1 MAAEKKPGWRRQ
13 ARVLAFRVLFE
24 HDLTGHNPA
33 RALEYHLAEE
43 PLPADA
49 AEFARNLVYGTLAHR
64 AELDEIIRRFAPAW
78 PLEQM
83 NAVDKNILRLAL
95 YEVLF
100 ENQVPVKAAINE
112 AVELAKLFGTDA
124 SPKFVNGVLGAVVR
138 AYGRVPGASGGVNKA

>member
-13 ARVLAFRVLFE
+13 ARILAFKVLFE

-33 RALEYHLAEE
+33 KALEYRLTEE

-64 AELDEIIRRFAPAW
+64 AELDEIIKRFAPAW

-83 NAVDKNILRLAL
+83 NLVDKNILRLAL

-124 SPKFVNGVLGAVVR
+124 SPKFINGVLGAVVR
-138 AYGRVPGASGGVNKA
+138 TYGRVPEASGGVDNR

>member
-13 ARVLAFRVLFE
+13 ARIVAFKVLFE

-33 RALEYHLAEE
+33 RALEYRLAEE
-43 PLPADA
+43 PLPPDA
-49 AEFARNLVYGTLAHR
+49 AEFARSLIYGTLAHR

-83 NAVDKNILRLAL
+83 NLVDKNILRMAL

-124 SPKFVNGVLGAVVR
+124 SPKFINGVLGAVVR
-138 AYGRVPGASGGVNKA
+138 AYGRLTGTPGSASKP